1 MPVRFLVFQEEGKEG
16 AILAFL
22 KPTAFASI
30 FESSEMKKLA
40 ENLEKDMLEISRELI
55 G

>member
-1 MPVRFLVFQEEGKEG
+1 MPARFLVFQEEGKEG

-30 FESSEMKKLA
+30 FESSEMMKLA
-40 ENLEKDMLEISRELI
+40 ESMEKDMLEISEELI